1 MNRLAYGPQVARSIV
16 LWPLRGGFWVVNTV
30 IFTAILQI
38 GLLLPM
44 VESFHRVS
52 LVGIGLNAVAIPV
65 LALAL
70 ARERGIPIRR
80 RIAGER
86 FDRGGVRIRVLWPQE
101 QESGEDESLILRL
114 EWEDTGFFFRAIFE
128 GRSRGGYLRSSN
140 RSLWRF

>member
-1 MNRLAYGPQVARSIV
+1 MWGALASVLKNFEVGELWVAGSGTHPAYRS
-16 LWPLRGGFWVVNTV
+16 L
-30 IFTAILQI
+30 
-38 GLLLPM
+38 
-44 VESFHRVS
+44 
-52 LVGIGLNAVAIPV
+52 
-65 LALAL
+65 LAL
-70 ARERGIPIRR
+70 AREREIPIRR